1 MKINLNGLTRN
12 LNRFGLTI
20 KKHSPE
26 ILMVAGTVGVVTSAV
41 MACKATLKVND
52 ILDEAKSNIDKI
64 HNVAEDKEF
73 ADRYSEEDSK
83 KDLTIVY
90 AQTGIK
96 LIKLYGPSIL
106 LGALSIGAMISS
118 NRILTKRN
126 IALAAAYTAVDTG
139 FKDYRKNVVE
149 RFGEKVDKELN
160 PNPDPS
166 IIYYHY
172 ETEYDD
178 IKYIKLE
185 DMSNGFN
192 INKDYY
198 IYDSDNNKF
207 LEIDIYKMLVPNQ
220 NFKYYIK
227 KEDDTDEFVEVKNIS
242 KFNKDL
248 QYFINITD
256 KDYGNI
262 FIKVIEKNE

>member
-1 MKINLNGLTRN
+1 MKVNLNGLARS

-118 NRILTKRN
+118 NRILIKRN

-149 RFGEKVDKELN
+149 RFGEKVDKELKHNIKAKTFETVSVDENGKEKKTKEEVDVCNEISDFARFFDEGSKYFTKDPEYNLMFLKN
-160 PNPDPS
+160 P
-166 IIYYHY
+166 ILIQ
-172 ETEYDD
+172 
-178 IKYIKLE
+178 K
-185 DMSNGFN
+185 M
-192 INKDYY
+192 DYFY
-198 IYDSDNNKF
+198 S
-207 LEIDIYKMLVPNQ
+207 
-220 NFKYYIK
+220 
-227 KEDDTDEFVEVKNIS
+227 
-242 KFNKDL
+242 
-248 QYFINITD
+248 
-256 KDYGNI
+256 
-262 FIKVIEKNE
+262 

>member
-1 MKINLNGLTRN
+1 MGLIT
-12 LNRFGLTI
+12 
-20 KKHSPE
+20 KKQYETPE
-26 ILMVAGTVGVVTSAV
+26 
-41 MACKATLKVND
+41 
-52 ILDEAKSNIDKI
+52 
-64 HNVAEDKEF
+64 
-73 ADRYSEEDSK
+73 
-83 KDLTIVY
+83 
-90 AQTGIK
+90 
-96 LIKLYGPSIL
+96 LIKDGTITNF
-106 LGALSIGAMISS
+106 LSDREYYFYNDNGD
-118 NRILTKRN
+118 L
-126 IALAAAYTAVDTG
+126 
-139 FKDYRKNVVE
+139 
-149 RFGEKVDKELN
+149 EKVDKELN

-198 IYDSDNNKF
+198 IYDNDNNKF
-207 LEIDIYKMLVPNQ
+207 LEIDVYKMLVPNQ

-227 KEDDTDEFVEVKNIS
+227 KEDTDEFVEVKNIS

-248 QYFINITD
+248 QYFINVTD